1 MARLD
6 ISFAVSNLPTQINAC
21 NISARTLAEGPTR
34 PKYSSN
40 HIIMLHCYSNAAIN
54 KKEVYLHYIPR
65 DIQVADISTKHI
77 AQPIYHT
84 EKQAAQL
91 CQHIIL
97 GQPQFYFSAWIPSAH
112 QEIMTITTKIEKNMN
127 TECEMTMELK
137 RMQNEDNTRR
147 IILQPHKFIFFFS

>member
-21 NISARTLAEGPTR
+21 NISARTLAEEPTR

-65 DIQVADISTKHI
+65 DIAHSTDISTKHI

-84 EKQAAQL
+84 EKQTAQV
-91 CQHIIL
+91 CQYLIL
-97 GQPQFYFSAWIPSAH
+97 GQPQSYFSAWIPSA
-112 QEIMTITTKIEKNMN
+112 QQVIMTRTTKN
-127 TECEMTMELK
+127 
-137 RMQNEDNTRR
+137 
-147 IILQPHKFIFFFS
+147 

>member
-6 ISFAVSNLPTQINAC
+6 ISFAVSNLPTQINAY

-40 HIIMLHCYSNAAIN
+40 NIIMLHWYSNAAISN
-54 KKEVYLHYIPR
+54 NEVYLHYIHR

-84 EKQAAQL
+84 EKQAAQV
-91 CQHIIL
+91 CQYLIL
-97 GQPQFYFSAWIPSAH
+97 GQTQFYFSAWIPSAH
-112 QEIMTITTKIEKNMN
+112 EEIMLIVTTKIEK
-127 TECEMTMELK
+127 
-137 RMQNEDNTRR
+137 
-147 IILQPHKFIFFFS
+147 I

>member
-1 MARLD
+1 M
-6 ISFAVSNLPTQINAC
+6 
-21 NISARTLAEGPTR
+21 ISARTLAEEPTR

-65 DIQVADISTKHI
+65 DIQVTDISTKHI

-91 CQHIIL
+91 CQYIIL
-97 GQPQFYFSAWIPSAH
+97 GQPQFYFSACIPSAH
-112 QEIMTITTKIEKNMN
+112 QEIMTTTTKIK
-127 TECEMTMELK
+127 K
-137 RMQNEDNTRR
+137 
-147 IILQPHKFIFFFS
+147 I

>member
-6 ISFAVSNLPTQINAC
+6 ISFAVSNLPTQIKAY
-21 NISARTLAEGPTR
+21 NISARTLAEGPTI

-40 HIIMLHCYSNAAIN
+40 HIIMLHCYSNVAIN
-54 KKEVYLHYIPR
+54 NNEVYLDYIPR

-91 CQHIIL
+91 CQYIIL

-112 QEIMTITTKIEKNMN
+112 QEIMTTTTKIK
-127 TECEMTMELK
+127 K
-137 RMQNEDNTRR
+137 
-147 IILQPHKFIFFFS
+147 I

>member
-34 PKYSSN
+34 PIYSSN
-40 HIIMLHCYSNAAIN
+40 NIIMLHWYSNAAIN
-54 KKEVYLHYIPR
+54 KKKFTFITSPETYKW
-65 DIQVADISTKHI
+65 QADISTKHI

-91 CQHIIL
+91 CQYIIL
-97 GQPQFYFSAWIPSAH
+97 GELQFYFSAWIPSAH
-112 QEIMTITTKIEKNMN
+112 HEIMTRTTKKN
-127 TECEMTMELK
+127 
-137 RMQNEDNTRR
+137 
-147 IILQPHKFIFFFS
+147 

>member
-21 NISARTLAEGPTR
+21 NISARTLAEGPIR

-65 DIQVADISTKHI
+65 DIQVAGRHLDKPH
-77 AQPIYHT
+77 
-84 EKQAAQL
+84 
-91 CQHIIL
+91 
-97 GQPQFYFSAWIPSAH
+97 G
-112 QEIMTITTKIEKNMN
+112 TTN
-127 TECEMTMELK
+127 L
-137 RMQNEDNTRR
+137 
-147 IILQPHKFIFFFS
+147 PH

>member
-54 KKEVYLHYIPR
+54 KKEVYLHHIPR
-65 DIQVADISTKHI
+65 DIQVAGRHLDKPHSTTNLPHWETDCSSVSI
-77 AQPIYHT
+77 HNT
-84 EKQAAQL
+84 GTTT
-91 CQHIIL
+91 IL
-97 GQPQFYFSAWIPSAH
+97 FFCVDSKCTPRNYDHNDKNQ
-112 QEIMTITTKIEKNMN
+112 KNMN
-127 TECEMTMELK
+127 TERQMIIELK
-137 RMQNEDNTRR
+137 IMLNEDNTRR
-147 IILQPHKFIFFFS
+147 IILQPHKFIFFP

>member
-1 MARLD
+1 MARLH
-6 ISFAVSNLPTQINAC
+6 ISFAVSNLPIQINAC
-21 NISARTLAEGPTR
+21 NKSARTLAERPTR

-65 DIQVADISTKHI
+65 DIPHSTDISTKHI

-91 CQHIIL
+91 CQYIIL
-97 GQPQFYFSAWIPSAH
+97 GEPQFYFLCVDSKCTPRNYDHNDKNWKKYEH
-112 QEIMTITTKIEKNMN
+112 RVRNDHGIENN
-127 TECEMTMELK
+127 AK
-137 RMQNEDNTRR
+137 RR
-147 IILQPHKFIFFFS
+147 